1 MQRQICTGDSKISL
15 KTKRE
20 IDKNMIVSNIK
31 ILQYLLSDL
40 KIKEDYYT
48 KKAGGPGNVS
58 MKKRP

>member
-1 MQRQICTGDSKISL
+1 
-15 KTKRE
+15 
-20 IDKNMIVSNIK
+20 MIVSNIK
-31 ILQYLLSDL
+31 ILQYLLSDQ